1 MTRLHLI
8 RRLQACVL
16 VALGAAAC
24 GDSTGTGRATLT
36 VALTDAPDAYFQKV
50 MVGIGEIEIISASG
64 APTSMVAS
72 GGPYDLLM
80 LQNGAT
86 ASLASLDLEPG
97 TYLQLRLVINS
108 VDVTLAD
115 GFSFADGAQSMGVII
130 PSGAQTGI
138 KINLSSADGDAQSA
152 GVEIRPGETVLVI
165 DFDVSQNFVLLGNP
179 DPGGVINGVLFTP
192 LLRATVLDIAGSI
205 AGSVSGAGGLS
216 GITVMAE
223 QTDSGL
229 MEELQ
234 TSTATALTD
243 ANGNYQIMFL
253 APGTYDVTVKDQTT
267 NPLSLSVTV
276 GDGQDVTAQDFTIQ

>member
-36 VALTDAPDAYFQKV
+36 VALTDAPDAYFKSV
-50 MVGIGEIEIISASG
+50 MVEIGEIEIISASG
-64 APTSMVAS
+64 APTSIVAS

-138 KINLSSADGDAQSA
+138 KINLDGADGDAQSA

-179 DPGGVINGVLFTP
+179 DTGGVINGVVFTP

-205 AGSVSGAGGLS
+205 AGNVSVPVGVDPS

-229 MEELQ
+229 LEALQ
-234 TSTATALTD
+234 TPTATALTD

-253 APGTYDVTVKDQTT
+253 APGTYDVKVEGQAT
-267 NPLSLSVTV
+267 SLSVTV